1 MATRPG
7 NGQQTAPQQ
16 GTRLAAATLVI
27 AILSLLLGVL
37 FPPLFLLGG
46 AAIALGARHRG
57 PGQGAAQLGRPCSDH
72 RRPGRRRDRPAH
84 DRALLDGLDRLSRPQ
99 VLARAWSSR
108 GSGGGNA
115 PAYWPPRSP

>member
-27 AILSLLLGVL
+27 AILGLFLGVL

-46 AAIALGARHRG
+46 VAIAPGAG
-57 PGQGAAQLGRPCSDH
+57 PGAAQLGRPWSDH
-72 RRPGRRRDRPAH
+72 RRPGRRGDRPAH
-84 DRALLDGLDRLSRPQ
+84 DRALLDGFDRLSRPQ
-99 VLARAWSSR
+99 VLGRAWSSA
-108 GSGGGNA
+108 GGPGGA
-115 PAYWPPRSP
+115 TPGVL